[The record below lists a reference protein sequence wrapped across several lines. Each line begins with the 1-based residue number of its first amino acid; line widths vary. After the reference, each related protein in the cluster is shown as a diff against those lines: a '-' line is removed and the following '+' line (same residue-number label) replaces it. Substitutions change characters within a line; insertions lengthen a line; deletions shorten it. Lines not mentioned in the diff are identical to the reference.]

1 MGLAQPDCTWHG
13 MTQTL
18 ISAGNIK
25 SEPDIY
31 FSDSGCTVKVAKH
44 KNTCC
49 DVSKYKA
56 LILVQHLD
64 GYVSA

>member
-1 MGLAQPDCTWHG
+1 

-25 SEPDIY
+25 LESDIY

-44 KNTCC
+44 KNTCS

-64 GYVSA
+64 GYASA

>member
-1 MGLAQPDCTWHG
+1 

-44 KNTCC
+44 NTCC